1 MQSAYKHNENEL
13 PRLFF
18 SMPEKLAVASSS
30 SRVRNEIRSP
40 LPPAQLTS
48 TQEKQNQ

>member
-30 SRVRNEIRSP
+30 RVRNEIRSP